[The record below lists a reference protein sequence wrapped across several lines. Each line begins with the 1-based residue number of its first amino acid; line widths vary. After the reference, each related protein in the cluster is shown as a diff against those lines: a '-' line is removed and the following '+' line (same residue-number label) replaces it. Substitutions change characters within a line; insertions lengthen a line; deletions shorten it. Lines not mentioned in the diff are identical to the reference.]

1 MSQNKFKIEITAT
14 DTASDVIN
22 QVQDNLERVARPI
35 NKINEAARPIKGSL
49 NPIQQL
55 GQGLKNAS
63 KNLSEITR
71 SPSINSLGSQ
81 LLRLGSSA
89 EIGGAGIAAAGMS
102 MTAGLTAGV
111 AILGAGA
118 YAAVKFSDAWGK
130 AGFALDKQSSILG
143 MSTEDLQKWTGAA
156 KIAGITAEEMTG
168 TIAALGQNLRDISRG
183 GNPELS
189 LAANQLGIKTP
200 AFGKPI
206 DINQALIDTLEKI
219 TKRTEGNP
227 QLRMAALSQFGMQ
240 SLAPLTYEKD
250 GIEKL
255 RQYIVELNGVKTPA
269 QIKKAVDFQRGMTAA
284 GITADAI
291 KYDVQS
297 TLMNVST
304 PIVHLFT
311 NAVAAIGN
319 APNGH
324 ADTQALNNPL
334 KLGSWASKQS
344 EQGFAKFSTP
354 AEGIAA
360 AVQYIQKLSA
370 GGSNNLA
377 SLIPQIYPDRYNQ
390 SGVKSAMYD
399 TAKSLGVDYN
409 QPLNTNDPK
418 VLTTIISNMIHSAYK
433 GTRLDQDSNT
443 ISQGVNQALRVDV
456 HINNAP
462 PGTTATVHQGGQRMP
477 ARVHNS
483 MTGMPQ

>member
-1 MSQNKFKIEITAT
+1 MSQNKFKIEITAI

-35 NKINEAARPIKGSL
+35 NKINEAAKPIKGSL

-81 LLRLGSSA
+81 LLRLGSNA
-89 EIGGAGIAAAGMS
+89 EAGAAGIATAGAGIA
-102 MTAGLTAGV
+102 TGLTAGIAV
-111 AILGAGA
+111 LGAGA
-118 YAAVKFSDAWGK
+118 YAAVKFSDSWGK

-183 GNPELS
+183 SNPELS

-200 AFGKPI
+200 KFGKAI
-206 DINQALIDTLEKI
+206 DVNQGLIDVLEKI

-255 RQYIVELNGVKTPA
+255 RQYIVELNAVKTPA
-269 QIKKAVDFQRGMTAA
+269 QIKKAVEFQRGMTAA
-284 GITADAI
+284 GITADAL

-297 TLMNVST
+297 SLMNVST

-311 NAVAAIGN
+311 NTVAAIGN
-319 APNGH
+319 AMTGH
-324 ADTQALNNPL
+324 PDTQSLNNPL
-334 KLGSWASKQS
+334 KLGAWASKQS

-354 AEGIAA
+354 AEGMAA

-377 SLIPQIYPDRYNQ
+377 SLIPQIYPDRNNAT
-390 SGVKSAMYD
+390 GVKSAMYD

-409 QPLNTNDPK
+409 QTLNTNDPK

-462 PGTTATVHQGGQRMP
+462 HGTTATVSQGGQQKP
-477 ARVHNS
+477 ARVHQS
-483 MTGMPQ
+483 MTGIPQ